1 MLPEVGLILILHVAL
16 MLRTKANPNSASYGA
31 AIAGVEIAP
40 LTPSIGAV
48 VSSVGLA
55 HNLQDPTIEAASNQ
69 AFLDHHVLVFRDQ
82 ELTREQ
88 HQDFGRR
95 FGPLHVHP
103 SQCHDDYEG
112 DQEIF
117 PVEADE
123 TIARN
128 DASRNETVASTVTE
142 GLTPRDGGS
151 DPA

>member
-1 MLPEVGLILILHVAL
+1 VLPEVGLILILHVAL
-16 MLRTKANPNSASYGA
+16 MLRTKANPNSASYGP

-55 HNLQDPTIEAASNQ
+55 HDLQDPTIEATIKQ
-69 AFLDHHVLVFRDQ
+69 AFLDHQVLVFRDQ
-82 ELTREQ
+82 ELTRKQ

-95 FGPLHVHP
+95 FGRLHVHP
-103 SQCHDDYEG
+103 SQCHDGYEG

-123 TIARN
+123 A
-128 DASRNETVASTVTE
+128 TVLNNGA
-142 GLTPRDGGS
+142 L
-151 DPA
+151 

>member
-1 MLPEVGLILILHVAL
+1 MLPEVGLILILHVTP
-16 MLRTKANPNSASYGA
+16 MLRTKAPANTASYDPAMA
-31 AIAGVEIAP
+31 AIDLAP

-95 FGPLHVHP
+95 FGPLHLHP

-123 TIARN
+123 A
-128 DASRNETVASTVTE
+128 TV
-142 GLTPRDGGS
+142 LNDGGL
-151 DPA
+151 

>member
-1 MLPEVGLILILHVAL
+1 VLPEVGLILILHVAL
-16 MLRTKANPNSASYGA
+16 MLRTKANPNSASYGP

-55 HNLQDPTIEAASNQ
+55 HDLQDPTIEATIKQ
-69 AFLDHHVLVFRDQ
+69 AFLDHQVLVFRDQ
-82 ELTREQ
+82 ELTRKQ

-95 FGPLHVHP
+95 FGRLHVHP
-103 SQCHDDYEG
+103 SQCHDGYEG

-123 TIARN
+123 A
-128 DASRNETVASTVTE
+128 TVLNNG
-142 GLTPRDGGS
+142 GL
-151 DPA
+151 